1 MAIIKLFYLFWQLR
15 KIHKMIMTIRKK
27 IELEFPINAS
37 PHMLFQY
44 FSMASSLDEWFADN
58 VNSRGEIY
66 TFIWG
71 DSEEKARVLKYDTN
85 EYMRFQW
92 MKDQGTDY
100 YFEFRI
106 QMDELTND
114 VSLMII
120 DFAEEDEIEET
131 EMFWENQINELKKT
145 IGAS

>member
-1 MAIIKLFYLFWQLR
+1 
-15 KIHKMIMTIRKK
+15 MTLRKK

-71 DSEEKARVLKYDTN
+71 DSEEQARVLKYDTN

-92 MKDQGTDY
+92 MKDQGTEY